1 MIKKDIYLEEVEMR
15 FQIYNGLLLNL
26 PFDDAKNAAILL
38 PVFTEYAQG
47 RLEQGATPLE
57 IVEGFFTEK
66 LEVKEYGLL
75 KDDLFRF
82 LRLVERQIVL
92 FDALEDSAYNKIHD
106 AGGPGSLR
114 DILNQVE
121 RAEKLPGL
129 QKFLESYKVRLVLT
143 AHPTQFYTDQILGI
157 MRDMADSLQRKDLP
171 EVNHRLLQLGKTP
184 FKKKSKPS
192 PLDEAQSLMGILEKV
207 MYQVIPSLHAQMVQ
221 EVYQDEEAGLEVPG
235 IIELGFWPGGDRDGN
250 PYVDAGTTL
259 QVAQM
264 LKTRVLGL
272 YLEDIKALKSRL
284 TFEGV
289 LELLTEME
297 EKLAKTLLGS
307 QLFLPS
313 QMARL
318 SNYLTKPLQSEEY
331 WKPQDLLKDLIHLR
345 RVLEKDHQ
353 GLFTSLIVDLIYKV
367 QSFGFHFAILDVRQD
382 SRIHGSVFENL
393 LPTLAEA
400 TDLSAPGSSY
410 DALSEEE
417 RIDTLVALRSKLGAL
432 SSEKKEELFQKS
444 LGLLEDNV
452 LKDVLESMRAIKSIQ
467 QTNGKEA
474 LHRYIVSN
482 SQSLSDILEV
492 WTLTVLAGHDADA
505 SDVDFVPLFETVED
519 LHNAP
524 GIMQALYDLPAYKKH
539 LEYRERNQHVM
550 LGFSD
555 GTKDGGYVAANWEIQ
570 RAKVNLTA
578 LSQENGIRVLFFDG
592 RGGPPARGGGNT
604 HKFYRS
610 LGSKVENSSIQLTI
624 QGQTISSTYG
634 TIETASHNLGQLVSA
649 GLENNLLNQEDEDLD
664 EGQIALINELSKLSR
679 EHYLEL
685 KGHPKFLSYLEH
697 VTPLSYYAKTNIGSR
712 PAKRKSSGALSL
724 DSLRAIPFVG
734 AWGQMKQN
742 IPGFYGFGTAME
754 ILIQAGRGGEL
765 EDLYRE
771 SLFFRTLVE
780 NSMQSLSKTRF
791 ELTEYLSKDPEYS
804 EFYGLLKDEAQR
816 TRGAL
821 LKVSG
826 QEALLQNDRVNQQ
839 SIHLRE
845 SIILPVSLIQQYAL
859 QKIKQI
865 NSSSG
870 SAPNSVENA
879 EQQKSELEKLIIKS
893 MAISINASRNSV

>member
-57 IVEGFFTEK
+57 IVEGFFAEK
-66 LEVKEYGLL
+66 IEVQDYQRL

-129 QKFLESYKVRLVLT
+129 KAFIEDYKVRLVLT

-171 EVNHRLLQLGKTP
+171 EVNYRLLQLAKTP

-192 PLDEAQSLMGILEKV
+192 PLDEAQSLMGILDKV
-207 MYQVIPSLHAQMVQ
+207 MYHVIPSLHAQMVQ
-221 EVYQDEEAGLEVPG
+221 EVFPGQEEGLRVPG

-289 LELLTEME
+289 LELLGAME
-297 EKLAKTLLGS
+297 EKVAKTLLGS
-307 QLFLPS
+307 QLFLPE

-318 SNYLTKPLQSEEY
+318 GNYLTKPLQGDEY
-331 WKPQDLLKDLIHLR
+331 QNPGELLEDLIHLR
-345 RVLEKDHQ
+345 RVLERDHQ
-353 GLFTSLIVDLIYKV
+353 GLFIPLIEDLIFKV

-382 SRIHGSVFENL
+382 SRIHGAVFQTL
-393 LPTLAEA
+393 LPILAKETGLELTA
-400 TDLSAPGSSY
+400 SSY
-410 DALSEEE
+410 DALGEED
-417 RIDTLVALRSKLGAL
+417 RIPTLVKLRSKLGSLAL
-432 SSEKKEELFQKS
+432 APKEALFKAS
-444 LGLLEDNV
+444 LQALDDKV

-467 QTNGKEA
+467 RTNGKNS

-482 SQSLSDILEV
+482 SQSVSDILEV
-492 WTLTVLAGHDADA
+492 WTLSVLAGHDAEKNE
-505 SDVDFVPLFETVED
+505 VDFVPLFETVED

-524 GIMQALYDLPAYKKH
+524 GIMKALYSLPEYHRH
-539 LEYRERNQHVM
+539 LEYRGMKQHVM

-555 GTKDGGYVAANWEIQ
+555 GTKDGGYLAANWEIH
-570 RAKVNLTA
+570 RAKVNLTE
-578 LSQENGIRVLFFDG
+578 LSQNLGVRVLFFDG

-624 QGQTISSTYG
+624 RGQTISSTYG
-634 TIETASHNLGQLVSA
+634 TIETASHNLGQLVSS
-649 GLENNLLNQEDEDLD
+649 GIENNLLNMEDEDLG
-664 EGQIALINELSKLSR
+664 EEQIALINELSQLSR

-685 KGHPKFLSYLEH
+685 KGHPRFLSYLEH
-697 VTPLSYYAKTNIGSR
+697 ITPLSYYAKTNIGSR
-712 PAKRKSSGALSL
+712 PAKRKSTGALSL

-742 IPGFYGFGTAME
+742 IPGFYGFGTALEKVMNS
-754 ILIQAGRGGEL
+754 GRK
-765 EDLYRE
+765 EDLQALYKD

-791 ELTEYLSKDPEYS
+791 ELTEYLTKDEEYS
-804 EFYGLLKDEAQR
+804 GFYQLLKEEAGR
-816 TRGAL
+816 TREAL
-821 LKVSG
+821 LAISG
-826 QEALLQNDRVNQQ
+826 QEQLLQNDRVNQQ

-845 SIILPVSLIQQYAL
+845 NIILPVTLILQYAL
-859 QKIKQI
+859 QKIKQLTD
-865 NSSSG
+865 G
-870 SAPNSVENA
+870 SAKSYIETDRDK
-879 EQQKSELEKLIIKS
+879 QKSELEKLIIKS